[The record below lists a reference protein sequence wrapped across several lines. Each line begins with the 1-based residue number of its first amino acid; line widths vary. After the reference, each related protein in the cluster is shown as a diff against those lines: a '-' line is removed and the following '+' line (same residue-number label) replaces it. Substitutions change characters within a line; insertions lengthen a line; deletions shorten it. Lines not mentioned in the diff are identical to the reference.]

1 MSDTPSP
8 HYPEI
13 PYGRAFFKG
22 IRQEGC
28 LYVDKTRF
36 LHELERER
44 YVFFLR
50 PRRFGKTCWASLL
63 ECCYDRDRA
72 GDFESLCRSS
82 AAPTSAGSRP
92 HTGTATWSGASTS

>member
-13 PYGRAFFKG
+13 PYGWAFFKG

-36 LHELERER
+36 LHEL
-44 YVFFLR
+44 
-50 PRRFGKTCWASLL
+50 A
-63 ECCYDRDRA
+63 
-72 GDFESLCRSS
+72 
-82 AAPTSAGSRP
+82 
-92 HTGTATWSGASTS
+92 